1 MLQKGWRVEYSAAS
15 DSFTACP
22 EGFKEFYNQRR
33 RWMPSTIANIADL
46 LGDFRNVIKNN
57 DDISFFYIVY
67 QIMMM
72 VGTILGPGSIFLMLV
87 GAFNVA
93 FKISNVDSLLINLII
108 VVIYILVCAFFKSD
122 HQVFVAMVLSL
133 VYAIIMMAVLVGLC
147 LQLNED
153 GLLAPTSLSLMFVA
167 GAFILAGIL
176 HPQEFWCLPMG
187 VIYYI
192 TIPSMYL
199 LLMIYSIFNLNNVS
213 WGTREVPKSAADVA
227 AEQEHN
233 LNEAKTQAAAKENG
247 LLGYFQSLNDTKKK
261 GTIEFSFGN
270 ICSWFLFTNDD
281 DKDTKRELMM
291 IADKLDRVEKALN
304 IKDMPKKDLTKE
316 AEKPSKPDNPA
327 PAVKRVQIFEERK
340 PERNEMVNPYW
351 LENNKE
357 NNEKCPLLMKAKKQV
372 INPVELSFWNSF
384 IEQYLK
390 PLNEDKEEKKR
401 ISEGLKDLRNQMVM
415 SFLILNSIW
424 VVTIFLLQQNKD
436 TLFIKWPWGAKDLMI
451 EFDRELSSSSASR
464 VSEIEIKQTYLE
476 LEPLGVVF
484 MAFFAVVML
493 IQVIGMILHRI
504 MTLGHIVSSTK
515 LRFVDYIQFESKSI
529 SCF

>member
-1 MLQKGWRVEYSAAS
+1 
-15 DSFTACP
+15 
-22 EGFKEFYNQRR
+22 
-33 RWMPSTIANIADL
+33 
-46 LGDFRNVIKNN
+46 
-57 DDISFFYIVY
+57 
-67 QIMMM
+67 
-72 VGTILGPGSIFLMLV
+72 
-87 GAFNVA
+87 
-93 FKISNVDSLLINLII
+93 
-108 VVIYILVCAFFKSD
+108 
-122 HQVFVAMVLSL
+122 
-133 VYAIIMMAVLVGLC
+133 
-147 LQLNED
+147 
-153 GLLAPTSLSLMFVA
+153 
-167 GAFILAGIL
+167 
-176 HPQEFWCLPMG
+176 
-187 VIYYI
+187 
-192 TIPSMYL
+192 MYL

-227 AEQEHN
+227 AEQEQN

-304 IKDMPKKDLTKE
+304 IKDTPKKDPTKE
-316 AEKPSKPDNPA
+316 TEKPSKPDNPA

-357 NNEKCPLLMKAKKQV
+357 NNEKCPLLMKANKKV
-372 INPVELSFWNSF
+372 INAVELSFWNSF
-384 IEQYLK
+384 IEKYLK

-451 EFDRELSSSSASR
+451 EFDRGSSSGSI
-464 VSEIEIKQTYLE
+464 SEIKIQQTYLE

-484 MAFFAVVML
+484 MAFFAIVML

-515 LRFVDYIQFESKSI
+515 LRFVDFFITTINLNPS
-529 SCF
+529 